1 MPVCLVVGGRWSFFM
16 CSQSSHATPIECA
29 PQPGGRAEVKASMG
43 GGRRSFDW
51 ATLVSQRVHP
61 VQVAIVE
68 ALERIERPLSA
79 TEMSRMFGVTG
90 WYVGIVAYHVS
101 KLVEDGV
108 IEVKSERAVR
118 GALESFVFFTGPR

>member
-1 MPVCLVVGGRWSFFM
+1 
-16 CSQSSHATPIECA
+16 
-29 PQPGGRAEVKASMG
+29 MG